1 MAEMRKMEIIAIIPA
16 RGGSKGIPRK
26 NLRLLA
32 GKPLIAWMIR
42 AASKSEWI
50 NKVVAPTEDGG
61 IAEIAKK
68 RNCIKVIPV
77 GKLTFSKNKE
87 IAKKFVDFVASAEG
101 KTIFEECG
109 FTTYP
114 NPKYKE

>member
-1 MAEMRKMEIIAIIPA
+1 MEIIAIIPA

-68 RNCIKVIPV
+68 RNAYILQNLKDIC
-77 GKLTFSKNKE
+77 
-87 IAKKFVDFVASAEG
+87 
-101 KTIFEECG
+101 
-109 FTTYP
+109 TTME
-114 NPKYKE
+114 K